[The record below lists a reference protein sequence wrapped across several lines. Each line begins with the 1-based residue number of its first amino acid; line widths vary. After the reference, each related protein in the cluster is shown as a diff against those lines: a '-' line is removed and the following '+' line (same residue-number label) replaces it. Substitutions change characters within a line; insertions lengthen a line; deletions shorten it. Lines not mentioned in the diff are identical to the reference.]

1 MVPIDWRVAL
11 KALGG
16 FVAGLAM
23 WALLSPIYDR
33 VIASGA
39 ETTMRMFERPAVTRL
54 RPASDNYVTI
64 DRSDFD
70 PRSKRPAISIR
81 DLTFNFLLLT
91 ALFAASKKTFSDRNI
106 GGFIVAAV
114 LLALTHILG
123 TIAEVM
129 SIYVAKLGPW
139 SRATYGDVARNFW
152 GVASHAYRLVLM
164 YAIAFAL
171 WWALRP
177 ADAVARPPRG
187 AVKKR
192 NREVRNAA
200 GHSR

>member
-1 MVPIDWRVAL
+1 LPRIDWRLAL
-11 KALGG
+11 KAFAG
-16 FVAGLAM
+16 FLVGLAL
-23 WALLSPIYDR
+23 WALLSPLYDR

-39 ETTMRMFERPAVTRL
+39 QAVMRMFERPPVTRL
-54 RPASDNYVTI
+54 TPASDNYVTI

-91 ALFAASKKTFSDRNI
+91 ALFAISKRVFSDRNI

-114 LLALTHILG
+114 LLALTHVLG

-139 SRATYGDVARNFW
+139 SQATYGDLARNFW
-152 GVASHAYRLVLM
+152 GVASHSYRLVLM

-177 ADAVARPPRG
+177 SDVVARPPRG

>member
-1 MVPIDWRVAL
+1 MPRIDWRLAL
-11 KALGG
+11 KAFGG
-16 FVAGLAM
+16 FLAGLAI
-23 WALLSPIYDR
+23 WALLSPLYDR
-33 VIASGA
+33 VIAGGA
-39 ETTMRMFERPAVTRL
+39 QATMRMFERPPVTRL
-54 RPASDNYVTI
+54 EPAADNYVTI

-70 PRSKRPAISIR
+70 PRSKRPAIAIR

-91 ALFAASKKTFSDRNI
+91 ALFAISKRVFSDRNI

-114 LLALTHILG
+114 LLALTHIFG

-139 SRATYGDVARNFW
+139 SMATYGEVARNFW

-177 ADAVARPPRG
+177 ADAVARPPRAG
-187 AVKKR
+187 VKKR
-192 NREVRNAA
+192 HREVRNAA